1 MATVAGIKIKP
12 KKESNK
18 RITSQSIRE
27 NAKRDYSPKWDGAET
42 WDSETFNRHF
52 RRAMDFYRMESSGK
66 ELKSKVIDWMGRN
79 GYDKAT
85 IKAFKDT
92 KDGRCGL
99 TMGAVAACLIKGMP
113 SSHASFNNGRD
124 TATWLGNEI
133 SKVIEQGADD
143 EVETD
148 EPVKAVKTEVY
159 VPSIQDRLR
168 EAAGNMSEELDIA
181 IDSFI
186 TDPDAFNPKEIKV
199 VNLLKGKGAKAA
211 HSRIIKGYF
220 QRSYDELTELASG
233 NADEQLREAYKHLA
247 RKNVKK
253 LIEFYESIMTACE
266 QIAAEQKVLKKP
278 RAKKVKPAEQIVA
291 KLKFQL
297 SETKLGI
304 TSAPPATIIGAQG
317 VVVFNT
323 KTRKIGYY
331 ISKSSVGLGVKGTS
345 LTDFSEKS
353 FQKTLRK
360 PPEQL
365 KEFKEQNTQ
374 KRFETW
380 FTKSVKTTE
389 TVLNGRFNEDTVILK
404 VYK

>member
-12 KKESNK
+12 KVKKEK
-18 RITSQSIRE
+18 ITSVSIRE
-27 NAKRDYSPKWDGAET
+27 NAKRDYSPKWDGAEG
-42 WDSETFNRHF
+42 WDGEQFNRHF
-52 RRAMDFYRMESSGK
+52 RGAMAYYRMESSGK

-79 GYDKAT
+79 EYDKTT

-92 KDGRCGL
+92 KDSRCGL

-113 SSHASFNNGRD
+113 ESHFGFNNGRD
-124 TATWLGNEI
+124 TSLWLRAEI
-133 SKVIEQGADD
+133 QKIIEQGADD
-143 EVETD
+143 EVELEDGVKVAKVD
-148 EPVKAVKTEVY
+148 EY
-159 VPSIQDRLR
+159 VPTIQDRLR
-168 EAAGNMSEELDIA
+168 EAAGGMSEELDAA

-186 TDPDAFNPKEIKV
+186 VDPEAFNPKDIKV

-220 QRSYDELTELASG
+220 QRNYDQLMELASG
-233 NADEQLREAYKHLA
+233 EADEQLKEAYKHLP

-253 LIEFYESIMTACE
+253 LIEFYEAIMSACE

-278 RAKKVKPAEQIVA
+278 RAAKVKPAEQVVA
-291 KLKFQL
+291 KLKFML

-304 TSAPPATIIGAQG
+304 TSAPPATIIGASG
-317 VVVFNT
+317 VVVYNV

-331 ISKSSVGLGVKGTS
+331 IATSSAGLNVKGTS
-345 LTDFSEKS
+345 LIGFTDKS
-353 FQKTLRK
+353 TQKTLRK
-360 PPEQL
+360 PPEQI

-380 FTKSVKTTE
+380 YAKSVKTTE
-389 TVLNGRFNEDTVILK
+389 TQLNGRFSEDTVILK